1 MYCKVCGEE
10 LKPNAKFCGNCG
22 AKVVKEAEAGSK
34 GDIKK
39 CAEPI
44 NKKVEIEETKTPK
57 KKMIAGAIASLAIV
71 ALIFSATGNDTSKEA
86 NKEAN
91 KQITVNKKVT
101 AAIPKEHR
109 DFLAKIGLQVPADD
123 KISFTDENGKLH
135 YYRIPYQDGE
145 QGDTMVFVDNKGAI
159 DKVNV
164 SHKAQNCYGS
174 FNLVE
179 NGNVLGSYGDRLAE
193 HKLVDAQAQQEAKA
207 REAQKAAEAAE
218 KEADARRI
226 ANHLGCTVEEY
237 KEHFGPMLSAGF
249 TRGRLDVWYN
259 DSSSTSVNEYGHGVQ
274 YVLHLVGRG
283 QNGKRVYVSVYEYS
297 DRPGDYQVQVM
308 NTNHE

>member
-22 AKVVKEAEAGSK
+22 AKVVKEAETIPKA
-34 GDIKK
+34 DIKK
-39 CAEPI
+39 TAEPI
-44 NKKVEIEETKTPK
+44 NKKVEIEETKTSK
-57 KKMIAGAIASLAIV
+57 KQTIIGVIVSLAFIG
-71 ALIFSATGNDTSKEA
+71 LIFTATSSDTQ
-86 NKEAN
+86 KEAN
-91 KQITVNKKVT
+91 KQITVNKKIT
-101 AAIPKEHR
+101 TAIPKEHR
-109 DFLAKIGLQVPADD
+109 EFLAKIGLKVPTDD
-123 KISFTDENGKLH
+123 QISFTDENGKLH

-145 QGDTMVFVDNKGAI
+145 QGDTMVFVNNKGAI

-179 NGNVLGSYGDRLAE
+179 NGNVLGSYSDRLAE
-193 HKLVDAQAQQEAKA
+193 HKLADAQAQQEAKA

-218 KEADARRI
+218 KEADARRF
-226 ANHLGCTVEEY
+226 ANYLGCTVEEY
-237 KEHFGPMLSAGF
+237 KEHFGPMLSTGF
-249 TRGRLDVWYN
+249 KRGRLDTWYN

>member
-1 MYCKVCGEE
+1 MYCKVCGEN
-10 LKPNAKFCGNCG
+10 LKPDAKFCENCG
-22 AKVVKEAEAGSK
+22 TKVKKETDAIPK
-34 GDIKK
+34 TDIKK
-39 CAEPI
+39 STEPV
-44 NKKVEIEETKTPK
+44 KAKVELEETKTSK
-57 KKMIAGAIASLAIV
+57 KQTIIGVIVSLAFIG
-71 ALIFSATGNDTSKEA
+71 LIFTATSSDTQ
-86 NKEAN
+86 KEAN
-91 KQITVNKKVT
+91 KQITVNKKIT
-101 AAIPKEHR
+101 TSIPKEHR
-109 DFLAKIGLQVPADD
+109 EFLTKIGLKVPADD
-123 KISFTDENGKLH
+123 QISFTDENGKLH

-145 QGDTMVFVDNKGAI
+145 QGDTMVFVNNKGAI

-179 NGNVLGSYGDRLAE
+179 NGNVLGSYSDRLAE
-193 HKLVDAQAQQEAKA
+193 HKLADAQFEQEAKA

-218 KEADARRI
+218 QEADARRF
-226 ANHLGCTVEEY
+226 ANYLGCTVEEY
-237 KEHFGPMLSAGF
+237 KEHFGPMLSTGF
-249 TRGRLDVWYN
+249 KRGRLDTWYN